1 MALINFKEKIQIL
14 LKLKESLIPQI
25 DGNFIKNWELE
36 ALNYQN
42 TSENIMC
49 ELKNVNF
56 IEGLVDGISSQL
68 SYLRIN
74 LQNYENM
81 LEDEKDKFKRLYV
94 LAALGLIAKLKLIL
108 FFSTYINSRKHK
120 NSKNFPVMNESVFN
134 AEQNNTCENIY
145 DENQN
150 KIEDNSYE
158 NDIHNIDLKGSSI
171 FTNIEEQY
179 SQLRNCTQEYKE
191 KLFNAMAF
199 NALAHYNAH
208 INNPK
213 NTNNDEY
220 IDKNTGIYSN
230 NIENDSRNNNELM
243 GSNINCGV
251 NDKHLSTNIGSNIK
265 INTHIHNNSNNYNTH
280 FVNNMQDNPIN
291 VINNFNIEKNER
303 VRSNSSLISKKKKLQ
318 LPQSQNKT
326 TNFLKSSQPLNGIK
340 NNQSQHIINNYNDHL
355 NNETHRYAKQ
365 NQDKMSNY
373 LTNVHNNINTTNND
387 NSQIINNNTNL
398 NKYYKYE
405 NNNNNSNN
413 THSENIMQPYN
424 NEIYEINDNTYKNC
438 YYMQ

>member
-25 DGNFIKNWELE
+25 DGNFIKDWELE

-74 LQNYENM
+74 LQNYEHM

-120 NSKNFPVMNESVFN
+120 NSKNFPVMNETTFN
-134 AEQNNTCENIY
+134 PEQNVSENIY

-150 KIEDNSYE
+150 KIENNTYE
-158 NDIHNIDLKGSSI
+158 NDIHNVDLKEDSI

-179 SQLRNCTQEYKE
+179 SQLRNCTEEYKE
-191 KLFNAMAF
+191 KLYNAMAF
-199 NALAHYNAH
+199 NALSHYNAR
-208 INNPK
+208 INNSK
-213 NTNNDEY
+213 NTNNDDY
-220 IDKNTGIYSN
+220 IDKNAGMYSN
-230 NIENDSRNNNELM
+230 NIENNSRNNNDLM
-243 GSNINCGV
+243 GSNINCSIH
-251 NDKHLSTNIGSNIK
+251 DKLLSTNMGN
-265 INTHIHNNSNNYNTH
+265 NMNNNNHIHNNSNNYNTH
-280 FVNNMQDNPIN
+280 FINNMQDNPIN
-291 VINNFNIEKNER
+291 VMNSFNIETNER

-340 NNQSQHIINNYNDHL
+340 NSPNHHIINNYNGHL
-355 NNETHRYAKQ
+355 NNETHRYIKQ
-365 NQDKMSNY
+365 NQDKISNY
-373 LTNVHNNINTTNND
+373 LTNAHHNMNTTNND
-387 NSQIINNNTNL
+387 SSQIINNNTNL
-398 NKYYKYE
+398 NKHYKYE
-405 NNNNNSNN
+405 NNNN
-413 THSENIMQPYN
+413 THNDNIMQSYN
-424 NEIYEINDNTYKNC
+424 NEIYEINDSTYKNC